1 MFWEIYNYTCTSIC
15 YTLYCHITLPS
26 SGFIEDYVLHHG
38 LCTALFISVEFIF
51 NIHRNKGPPPTSLYD
66 VAIRPRDVVGKWS
79 TPIMSQTP
87 RSNSYEDY
95 FKEINDIAS
104 STDGENEEEE
114 VTKTPDGKMWRG
126 RGRVGITQI
135 Q

>member
-1 MFWEIYNYTCTSIC
+1 MYMYQ
-15 YTLYCHITLPS
+15 YMLHITLS
-26 SGFIEDYVLHHG
+26 HYFTQQWFYRG
-38 LCTALFISVEFIF
+38 LCITSWFMHCIVYFSRVHFDVF
-51 NIHRNKGPPPTSLYD
+51 NIHRNKGPQPTSLYD
-66 VAIRPRDVVGKWS
+66 VTIRPRDVVGKWS

-126 RGRVGITQI
+126 RGRVGITQV